1 MAQPNQQHYL
11 VDWVLNHDAIFEN
24 VTIVS
29 QWILIT
35 DAWDD
40 AGVWTEDGV
49 WPS

>member
-1 MAQPNQQHYL
+1 MPYDEEGL
-11 VDWVLNHDAIFEN
+11 YG
-24 VTIVS
+24 
-29 QWILIT
+29 WILNAAALDGNTIPVPVWLLLT